1 VGSHAR
7 SGAARHSQH
16 RSGDRFGGTDRC
28 GRPRSLAL
36 GGKASLPRIA
46 SPTLAAAFIDPAT
59 AWLEAH
65 GAPVALGR
73 RLRSI
78 ETAGDR
84 VTALDWGAGPEP
96 VAADEAV
103 VLAVPSWVAKGLL
116 PTSACPTRSIR
127 SSTPISRS
135 RRRRA
140 PLMLGLLGATGQW
153 LFAFEDRISVTV
165 SADDIV
171 DHDREE
177 LAYRFWDE
185 IQRAYGFAAPM
196 PAWQIVK
203 EKRATFSATP
213 EQDAKRPPAR
223 TRWRN
228 LFLAGDW
235 TATGLPATIE
245 GALRSGETAART
257 VLARRNARGT
267 SMTDPITAPEN
278 LETVD
283 LAVDRAANA
292 MVEAQRP
299 DGHWVSNWKPIARFR
314 PNTCSC
320 AISSAN
326 PTISNSKPRSAAIC
340 AGSSRRN
347 TTAGACSTA
356 APSIFGQRQSLL
368 RAQDDRRRH
377 QCAAHGARARRSAA
391 GGAAAVNVFTRI
403 QLALFGA
410 GSWDAVPTMPPE
422 LILLPRWFPIHLR
435 R

>member
-1 VGSHAR
+1 VPGTGASDYLALGKLL
-7 SGAARHSQH
+7 SGKPGQTV
-16 RSGDRFGGTDRC
+16 GDRVPTTGPLWDRMLDPVLLAILNTAPAI
-28 GRPRSLAL
+28 GSAELTAAVVRRSLAL
-36 GGKASLPRIA
+36 GSKASLPRIA

-78 ETAGDR
+78 EAAGDR

-96 VAADEAV
+96 VATDEAV

-116 PTSACPTRSIR
+116 PKSACPTRSIR

-135 RRRRA
+135 RRRRG

-165 SADDIV
+165 SAADDIV

-185 IQRAYGFAAPM
+185 IQRAYGFSAPM

-257 VLARRNARGT
+257 VLARRNK
-267 SMTDPITAPEN
+267 E
-278 LETVD
+278 E
-283 LAVDRAANA
+283 RA
-292 MVEAQRP
+292 
-299 DGHWVSNWKPIARFR
+299 
-314 PNTCSC
+314 
-320 AISSAN
+320 
-326 PTISNSKPRSAAIC
+326 
-340 AGSSRRN
+340 
-347 TTAGACSTA
+347 
-356 APSIFGQRQSLL
+356 
-368 RAQDDRRRH
+368 
-377 QCAAHGARARRSAA
+377 
-391 GGAAAVNVFTRI
+391 
-403 QLALFGA
+403 
-410 GSWDAVPTMPPE
+410 
-422 LILLPRWFPIHLR
+422 
-435 R
+435 